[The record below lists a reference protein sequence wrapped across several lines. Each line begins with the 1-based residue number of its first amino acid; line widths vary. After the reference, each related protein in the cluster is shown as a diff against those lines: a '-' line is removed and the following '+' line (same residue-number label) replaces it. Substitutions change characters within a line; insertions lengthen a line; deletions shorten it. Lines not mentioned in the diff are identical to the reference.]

1 MCVCVCTQLS
11 LSPPCFTFSP
21 SPPHLQVPGVHDP
34 LDPEYSILKQ
44 RLARRA
50 RYEKTDVS
58 KLDLVSITKL
68 AERTIS
74 NDLEFLVEKAV
85 DTKRVRERELV

>member
-1 MCVCVCTQLS
+1 M
-11 LSPPCFTFSP
+11 
-21 SPPHLQVPGVHDP
+21 PGVHDP

-50 RYEKTDVS
+50 RYERLEVQ

-68 AERTIS
+68 ANRS
-74 NDLEFLVEKAV
+74 GGPMFLAAV
-85 DTKRVRERELV
+85 LQLYLFGGC

>member
-1 MCVCVCTQLS
+1 VLPSC
-11 LSPPCFTFSP
+11 PPP
-21 SPPHLQVPGVHDP
+21 LPLQTPGVHDP

-50 RYEKTDVS
+50 RYEKVDVQ

-68 AERTIS
+68 ANR
-74 NDLEFLVEKAV
+74 
-85 DTKRVRERELV
+85 

>member
-1 MCVCVCTQLS
+1 VKHGHNRLACCAWWW
-11 LSPPCFTFSP
+11 
-21 SPPHLQVPGVHDP
+21 LQVPGVHDP

-50 RYEKTDVS
+50 RYEKLDVS

-68 AERTIS
+68 ANRWGGLDPAWREC
-74 NDLEFLVEKAV
+74 AV
-85 DTKRVRERELV
+85 GQ